1 VAELIG
7 AVVSVVLLV
16 IVFLP
21 VVTFLRLAR
30 ISRELEELS
39 ARVAHLETVRRPLT
53 PTPTAPG
60 AQAAP
65 VPPVAPAPPV
75 ALGAPVAPAPVTPAA
90 VSPAPVVPVAPGGPP
105 ALGVHASPVAPA
117 ATAAA
122 AASSAPGADARS
134 GSADGA
140 SLLDAEDLEERLG
153 GRGLLYVGVLVTL
166 LGVSFFLK
174 YAFDN
179 AWINE
184 TARTLLGA
192 LVGVGLV
199 VAGLRFA
206 SRGLEVFGQA
216 LTGAGFAVLYLVV
229 YAALNFYQM
238 IDRGVAFALMI
249 VITSAAALMADR
261 QRAQSLAFLAV
272 GGGLLTPALVG
283 GDENAQLTLF
293 SYVALLVL
301 GTMVLSFR
309 HQWLALNVLTYV
321 GTFVTVV
328 AWAGRHYTD
337 DQWLRT
343 LLFLT
348 LFLTV
353 FLIILRETG
362 RRPGVSARAVGG
374 LLSTAPVFYH
384 LAAVII
390 TAAHPPAI
398 HIYLIAFTA
407 AGLWLTAD
415 PHRPLLRLA
424 ILLAAFLPLF
434 GTLTLPDGRSWLL
447 PNIVTITS
455 VAVLHVMGLVDRA
468 LRQEERLR
476 GADHLALHL
485 AGLGLFALLYE
496 SLQPVFP
503 GFRLGL
509 AALVAL
515 AALALYRVLRGRDE
529 VASLHAVGLAFT
541 LVAIGIG
548 VQFDGATAIIGW
560 AAEALAV
567 TWLGVKTRQRGF
579 EVGGLALWTL
589 AAIQTFDSFTTTPAA
604 FTVLVNA
611 RSFATIFVVVVGYI
625 LAWRIGE
632 SDIPESRRLRIGI
645 HIIASVLT
653 LRWLTAEIQS
663 FWEVRYESPQAYLYE
678 QMLLSLAWG
687 LYGAALIAAGM
698 LRKYAPLRIIG
709 MVILAVTSLKVF
721 FYDLWELGGIYRVI
735 GFLSFGVLLVLVSY
749 LYQNRRNRGTATAP
763 SSPQVPEPARQPQ
776 SGEAAGH
783 TEAER

>member
-1 VAELIG
+1 MAPTVPAAPPL
-7 AVVSVVLLV
+7 A
-16 IVFLP
+16 P
-21 VVTFLRLAR
+21 TVTFA
-30 ISRELEELS
+30 
-39 ARVAHLETVRRPLT
+39 
-53 PTPTAPG
+53 
-60 AQAAP
+60 
-65 VPPVAPAPPV
+65 PVAPD
-75 ALGAPVAPAPVTPAA
+75 ALGAPDAPDAPDRPSALN
-90 VSPAPVVPVAPGGPP
+90 APG
-105 ALGVHASPVAPA
+105 
-117 ATAAA
+117 
-122 AASSAPGADARS
+122 
-134 GSADGA
+134 
-140 SLLDAEDLEERLG
+140 SLPELDLEERLG
-153 GRGLLYVGVLVTL
+153 GRGLLYVGVLVML

-184 TARTLLGA
+184 TARTVLGA
-192 LVGVGLV
+192 LAGIGLV
-199 VAGLRFA
+199 IGGLRFA
-206 SRGLEVFGQA
+206 TRGLDVFGQA
-216 LTGAGFAVLYLVV
+216 LMGAGFAVLYLVV
-229 YAALNFYQM
+229 YAALNFYAM
-238 IDRGVAFALMI
+238 IDRGSAFALMI
-249 VITSAAALMADR
+249 VITVAAAVLADR
-261 QRAQSLAFLAV
+261 QRAQSLAFIAV

-309 HQWLALNVLTYV
+309 HQWLALNVLTYI

-328 AWAGRHYTD
+328 AWAGRFYTG

-348 LFLTV
+348 LFLTM

-362 RRPGVSARAVGG
+362 RHADLSARGVRG

-398 HIYLIAFTA
+398 HVYLIAFTA

-415 PHRPLLRLA
+415 PHRPWLRVA
-424 ILLAAFLPLF
+424 ILFAAFVPLF
-434 GTLTLPDGRSWLL
+434 GTLTLPAGRSWLM
-447 PNIVTITS
+447 PNVVTITS

-476 GADHLALHL
+476 AADHLAIH
-485 AGLGLFALLYE
+485 ATGLGLFALLYE
-496 SLQPVFP
+496 FLQPVFP

-509 AALVAL
+509 AALLAMAAVAL
-515 AALALYRVLRGRDE
+515 WRVLRASDE
-529 VASLHAVGLAFT
+529 VASLHALGLAFT
-541 LVAIGIG
+541 LIAIGIG

-560 AAEALAV
+560 AAEGLAV

-579 EVGGLALWTL
+579 EIGGLALWTI
-589 AAIQTFDSFTTTPAA
+589 AAVNLFDFFAETPAA
-604 FTVLVNA
+604 FTALINA
-611 RSFATIFVVVVGYI
+611 RTFATLFVVVSGYA
-625 LAWRIGE
+625 LAWRISA
-632 SDIPESRRLRIGI
+632 SDIPENYRLRIGI
-645 HIIASVLT
+645 HIIASVVT

-663 FWEVRYESPQAYLYE
+663 FWEIRYESPQAYLYE

-698 LRKYAPLRIIG
+698 VRKYAPLRIIG

-735 GFLSFGVLLVLVSY
+735 GFLGFGVLLVLVSY
-749 LYQNRRNRGTATAP
+749 LYQNRRTRDAATAP
-763 SSPQVPEPARQPQ
+763 AGDGSGPAAVASSQAGFSQASDLK
-776 SGEAAGH
+776 SGG
-783 TEAER
+783 TESQ

>member
-1 VAELIG
+1 M
-7 AVVSVVLLV
+7 
-16 IVFLP
+16 
-21 VVTFLRLAR
+21 
-30 ISRELEELS
+30 
-39 ARVAHLETVRRPLT
+39 
-53 PTPTAPG
+53 
-60 AQAAP
+60 
-65 VPPVAPAPPV
+65 
-75 ALGAPVAPAPVTPAA
+75 
-90 VSPAPVVPVAPGGPP
+90 
-105 ALGVHASPVAPA
+105 
-117 ATAAA
+117 
-122 AASSAPGADARS
+122 
-134 GSADGA
+134 
-140 SLLDAEDLEERLG
+140 DAEDLEERLG

-192 LVGVGLV
+192 LAGAGLV

-216 LTGAGFAVLYLVV
+216 LMGAGFAVLYLVV

-238 IDRGVAFALMI
+238 IDRGFAFALMI
-249 VITSAAALMADR
+249 VITSAAALLADR
-261 QRAQSLAFLAV
+261 QRAQSLAFIAV

-293 SYVALLVL
+293 SYVTLLVI

-328 AWAGRHYTD
+328 AWAGRFYTD

-362 RRPGVSARAVGG
+362 RRPGVSARLVAG
-374 LLSTAPVFYH
+374 LLSTGPVFYH
-384 LAAVII
+384 VAAVII
-390 TAAHPPAI
+390 TAGHPPAI

-407 AGLWLTAD
+407 AGLWLTVE

-424 ILLAAFLPLF
+424 LLLGAFLPLF
-434 GTLTLPDGRSWLL
+434 GTLTLPDGRSWLI
-447 PNIVTITS
+447 PNIITITS
-455 VAVLHVMGLVDRA
+455 VAVLHMMGLVDRA

-509 AALVAL
+509 AVLVAL
-515 AALALYRVLRGRDE
+515 MALALYRVLRGRDE

-567 TWLGVKTRQRGF
+567 TWLGVKSRQRGF

-589 AAIQTFDSFTTTPAA
+589 AAIQLFDSFATTPAA

-611 RSFATIFVVVVGYI
+611 RSFTTIFVVVVGYV
-625 LAWRIGE
+625 LAWRISQ

-735 GFLSFGVLLVLVSY
+735 GFLGFGVLLVLVSY
-749 LYQNRRNRGTATAP
+749 LYQNRRNRGTATLP
-763 SSPQVPEPARQPQ
+763 SPSQGAESARPAQ
-776 SGEAAGH
+776 AGH
-783 TEAER
+783 EAGRTDAER

>member
-1 VAELIG
+1 M
-7 AVVSVVLLV
+7 
-16 IVFLP
+16 
-21 VVTFLRLAR
+21 
-30 ISRELEELS
+30 
-39 ARVAHLETVRRPLT
+39 
-53 PTPTAPG
+53 
-60 AQAAP
+60 
-65 VPPVAPAPPV
+65 
-75 ALGAPVAPAPVTPAA
+75 
-90 VSPAPVVPVAPGGPP
+90 
-105 ALGVHASPVAPA
+105 
-117 ATAAA
+117 
-122 AASSAPGADARS
+122 
-134 GSADGA
+134 
-140 SLLDAEDLEERLG
+140 
-153 GRGLLYVGVLVTL
+153 L

-184 TARTLLGA
+184 TARTVLGA
-192 LVGVGLV
+192 LAGVGLV
-199 VAGLRFA
+199 IGGLRFA
-206 SRGLEVFGQA
+206 SRGLDVFGQA
-216 LTGAGFAVLYLVV
+216 LMGAGSAVLYLVV
-229 YAALNFYQM
+229 YAALNFYAT
-238 IDRGVAFALMI
+238 IDRGSAFALMI
-249 VITSAAALMADR
+249 IITIAAAVLADR
-261 QRAQSLAFLAV
+261 QRAQSLAFIAV

-309 HQWLALNVLTYV
+309 HQWLALNVLTYI

-328 AWAGRHYTD
+328 AWAGRFYTA

-348 LFLTV
+348 LFLTM

-362 RRPGVSARAVGG
+362 RHADLSARAVRG

-398 HIYLIAFTA
+398 HVYLIAFTA

-415 PHRPLLRLA
+415 PHRPWLRCA
-424 ILLAAFLPLF
+424 ILFGAFVPLF

-455 VAVLHVMGLVDRA
+455 VAVLHVMGLLDRA

-476 GADHLALHL
+476 AADHLAVH
-485 AGLGLFALLYE
+485 ATGLGLFALLYE
-496 SLQPVFP
+496 LLQPVFP

-509 AALVAL
+509 AALVAV
-515 AALALYRVLRGRDE
+515 AAVALWRVLRARDE
-529 VASLHAVGLAFT
+529 FASLHALGLAFT
-541 LVAIGIG
+541 LIAIGIG

-560 AAEALAV
+560 AAEGLAV

-579 EVGGLALWTL
+579 EIGGLALWTL
-589 AAIQTFDSFTTTPAA
+589 AAIHLFDFFVVTPAA
-604 FTVLVNA
+604 FTALINA
-611 RSFATIFVVVVGYI
+611 RTFATLFVVVSGYA
-625 LAWRIGE
+625 LAWRVSA
-632 SDIPESRRLRIGI
+632 SDIPENDRLRIGI
-645 HIIASVLT
+645 HIIASVVT

-663 FWEVRYESPQAYLYE
+663 FWEIRYESPQAYLYE

-687 LYGAALIAAGM
+687 LYGAALITAGM
-698 LRKYAPLRIIG
+698 VRKYAPLRIIG

-749 LYQNRRNRGTATAP
+749 LYQNRRTRSAVT
-763 SSPQVPEPARQPQ
+763 VPTGDGGGPGAVASNPARLTQATDLK
-776 SGEAAGH
+776 SGP
-783 TEAER
+783 TESD

>member
-1 VAELIG
+1 M
-7 AVVSVVLLV
+7 
-16 IVFLP
+16 
-21 VVTFLRLAR
+21 
-30 ISRELEELS
+30 
-39 ARVAHLETVRRPLT
+39 
-53 PTPTAPG
+53 
-60 AQAAP
+60 
-65 VPPVAPAPPV
+65 
-75 ALGAPVAPAPVTPAA
+75 
-90 VSPAPVVPVAPGGPP
+90 
-105 ALGVHASPVAPA
+105 
-117 ATAAA
+117 
-122 AASSAPGADARS
+122 
-134 GSADGA
+134 
-140 SLLDAEDLEERLG
+140 
-153 GRGLLYVGVLVTL
+153 L

-184 TARTLLGA
+184 TTRTALGGLA
-192 LVGVGLV
+192 GVGLV
-199 VAGLRFA
+199 IGGRRFA
-206 SRGLEVFGQA
+206 TRGLDVFGQA
-216 LTGAGFAVLYLVV
+216 LMGAGFAVLYLVV
-229 YAALNFYQM
+229 YAALNFYAL
-238 IDRGVAFALMI
+238 IDRGSAFTLMI
-249 VITSAAALMADR
+249 VITIAAAVLADR
-261 QRAQSLAFLAV
+261 QRAQSLAFIAV

-293 SYVALLVL
+293 SYVAILVL

-309 HQWLALNVLTYV
+309 HQWLALNVLTYI

-328 AWAGRHYTD
+328 AWAGRFYTG

-362 RRPGVSARAVGG
+362 RYADWSARAVRG

-384 LAAVII
+384 VAAVII

-398 HIYLIAFTA
+398 HVYLIAFTA

-415 PHRPLLRLA
+415 PHRPWLRVA
-424 ILLAAFLPLF
+424 ILFGAFVPLF
-434 GTLTLPDGRSWLL
+434 GTLTLPGGRSWVL
-447 PNIVTITS
+447 PNVVTITS

-476 GADHLALHL
+476 AADHLAVH
-485 AGLGLFALLYE
+485 ATGLGLFALLYE

-509 AALVAL
+509 AALVA
-515 AALALYRVLRGRDE
+515 AAAVALWRVLRARDE
-529 VASLHAVGLAFT
+529 FASLHALGLAFT
-541 LVAIGIG
+541 LIAIGIG

-560 AAEALAV
+560 AAEGLAV

-579 EVGGLALWTL
+579 EIGGLALWTL
-589 AAIQTFDSFTTTPAA
+589 AAIHLFDSFVETPAA

-611 RSFATIFVVVVGYI
+611 RTFATLFVVVSGYA
-625 LAWRIGE
+625 LAWRVSA
-632 SDIPESRRLRIGI
+632 SDIPEKNRLRIGI
-645 HIIASVLT
+645 HIIASVVT

-663 FWEVRYESPQAYLYE
+663 FWEIRYESPQAYLYE

-698 LRKYAPLRIIG
+698 ARKYAPLRIIG

-749 LYQNRRNRGTATAP
+749 LYQNRRTRLAATVPRGDESGPGAVPSGPGRFNQATDLK
-763 SSPQVPEPARQPQ
+763 
-776 SGEAAGH
+776 SGP
-783 TEAER
+783 TESQ